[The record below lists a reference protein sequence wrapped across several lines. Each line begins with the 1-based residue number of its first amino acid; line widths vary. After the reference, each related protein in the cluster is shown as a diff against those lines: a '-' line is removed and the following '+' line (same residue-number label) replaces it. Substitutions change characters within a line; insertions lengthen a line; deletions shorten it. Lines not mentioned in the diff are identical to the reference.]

1 MAMTACPNDCG
12 TGERE
17 MVIAVDTS
25 ALMAVLLREP
35 EADACTAALDAAD
48 DLIISAA
55 TLAEA
60 LVVAQLRSI
69 RAEMKELIEALGC
82 EVAPVTE
89 PVAQRVARAYQK
101 WGKGAHPAA
110 LNFGDC
116 FAYALAEERACPL
129 LYVGGDFARTDI
141 ISALSPA

>member
-1 MAMTACPNDCG
+1 MI
-12 TGERE
+12 
-17 MVIAVDTS
+17 VVDTS

-35 EADACTAALDAAD
+35 EAGGCITALDTAD
-48 DLIISAA
+48 DIVISAA

-60 LVVAQLRSI
+60 LVVSRLRSTGV
-69 RAEMKELIEALGC
+69 EMEQLIEALGC

-89 PVAQRVARAYQK
+89 AVAQRVARAYQR
-101 WGKGAHPAA
+101 WGKGVHPAA

-116 FAYALAEERACPL
+116 FAYALAEEHACPL

-141 ISALSPA
+141 RSARAPS

>member
-1 MAMTACPNDCG
+1 M
-12 TGERE
+12 
-17 MVIAVDTS
+17 IAVDTS

-35 EADACTAALDAAD
+35 EAGACITALDAAD
-48 DLIISAA
+48 DIVISAA

-60 LVVAQLRSI
+60 LVVSRLR
-69 RAEMKELIEALGC
+69 ATGPEMEQLIEALGC

-89 PVAQRVARAYQK
+89 GFAERVARAYAR
-101 WGKGAHPAA
+101 WGKGVHPAA

-116 FAYALAEERACPL
+116 FAYALAEERACHL

-141 ISALSPA
+141 VSALSPP

>member
-1 MAMTACPNDCG
+1 M
-12 TGERE
+12 
-17 MVIAVDTS
+17 IAVDTS

-35 EADACTAALDAAD
+35 EAGACITALDAAD
-48 DLIISAA
+48 DIVISAA

-60 LVVAQLRSI
+60 LVVSRLR
-69 RAEMKELIEALGC
+69 ATGPEMEQLIEALGC

-89 PVAQRVARAYQK
+89 GFAERVARAYAR
-101 WGKGAHPAA
+101 WGKGVHPAA

-141 ISALSPA
+141 VSALSPPLIGPI